1 MSNNNIKININ
12 ININNNNNDNII
24 PCVTYKD
31 LDKNKSVI
39 YKENRNKSAVYR
51 WNNLITGE
59 VYVGSAVD
67 LTKRLWSYFLYH
79 KKKKNY
85 EETGVEYVIHY

>member
-1 MSNNNIKININ
+1 MNNMSNNNIKININ

-51 WNNLITGE
+51 
-59 VYVGSAVD
+59 
-67 LTKRLWSYFLYH
+67 
-79 KKKKNY
+79 
-85 EETGVEYVIHY
+85 

>member
-1 MSNNNIKININ
+1 
-12 ININNNNNDNII
+12 
-24 PCVTYKD
+24 
-31 LDKNKSVI
+31 
-39 YKENRNKSAVYR
+39 VYR